1 MSEPHASEPEQEAGR
16 QGPSPL
22 YIAPKLP
29 ASDTATAASSTQPL
43 SFTTGKLGF
52 PRVNTMQPLLETL
65 ANSSNRAPI
74 WMRPFFSLRV
84 QLIAAYI
91 ISLLFVVMLL
101 CILIYQQTDMLYISA
116 MAMGCI
122 ILGSLITFAL
132 ITLLLRPLWRVT
144 DVAQAIAIGDLK
156 QRERLPMRLPPQD
169 EIDRLSGSLNEMV
182 VRLERAEELQHASEQ
197 HFTRFFSDASHQ
209 LRTPL
214 TSIRGF
220 TEVLMR
226 GAKDDPDTAQRV
238 LKRMKNEAERMT
250 TLINNMLTLARL
262 DDSQLMKK
270 QYVDLADIANDGL
283 EHIRTRANAERSITL
298 TITTQEACGLQG
310 DKERLKQL
318 LFILLDN
325 ALKYGRQTADSQ
337 VTVELV
343 KQGNLA
349 TIRVIDDGEG
359 ISAKD
364 MGHIFDAF
372 YRGTPHASSSVNGT
386 PPAGVGLG
394 LTIAA
399 AIVRA
404 HDGTITATSEAGKG
418 SVFSVA
424 LPCLA

>member
-1 MSEPHASEPEQEAGR
+1 MSEPHASEPEQEAG
-16 QGPSPL
+16 QQSPL
-22 YIAPKLP
+22 PTYIAPKLP
-29 ASDTATAASSTQPL
+29 ASDTSAAASSTQPL

-52 PRVNTMQPLLETL
+52 SRANTMQPLLETL
-65 ANSSNRAPI
+65 ENSSNRAPI
-74 WMRPFFSLRV
+74 WMRPFFSLRI

-91 ISLLFVVMLL
+91 ISLFFIITVL
-101 CILIYQQTDMLYISA
+101 CILIYQQTDMRYISA
-116 MAMGCI
+116 VALGCI
-122 ILGSLITFAL
+122 VLGSIMAFAL

-262 DDSQLMKK
+262 DDTQLMKK
-270 QYVDLADIANDGL
+270 QYVDLVDMVNDSL
-283 EHIRTRANAERSITL
+283 EHIRTRANAERNITL
-298 TITTQEACGLQG
+298 TITTQETCGLQG

-325 ALKYGRQTADSQ
+325 ALKYGSQ
-337 VTVELV
+337 ASDGLVTVEMI
-343 KQGNLA
+343 KQNNLA
-349 TIRVIDDGEG
+349 IISVIDNGEG

-372 YRGTPHASSSVNGT
+372 YRGTPHASSSNGT
-386 PPAGVGLG
+386 PPVGVGLG

-404 HDGTITATSEAGKG
+404 HDGTITATSETGKG